1 MQDLDLLKC
10 WYGFIYTHNLSK
22 FVLEE
27 TMKPKLEGLEV
38 IYPENDGESVEIAIS
53 AGDEHL
59 IILRRF
65 SNNCKYS
72 TSYMTHKR
80 RFTEDEMKELAK
92 NLD

>member
-27 TMKPKLEGLEV
+27 TMKPNLEGLEV
-38 IYPENDGESVEIAIS
+38 IYPENDGELLKITIS

-72 TSYMTHKR
+72 TSYMKHKR
-80 RFTEDEMKELAK
+80 RFIEDKMKGLAK
-92 NLD
+92 NMG